1 MSFKWLITGAS
12 NGLGAALAVQAL
24 RAGHGVVATARNVP
38 KAEKE
43 WPEVKERGGK
53 WLKLDVTQPDT
64 EEIVRK
70 VVEEDGV
77 NVIVNNAGFG
87 GRGVLED
94 FTYAI
99 MLSDCS

>member
-12 NGLGAALAVQAL
+12 NGLGASLAIQAL

-38 KAEKE
+38 KAKKDF
-43 WPEVKERGGK
+43 PEVEERGGK
-53 WLKLDVTQPDT
+53 WLKLDVTQSDT
-64 EEIVRK
+64 EEIVHK
-70 VVEEDGV
+70 VVQEDGI

-94 FTYAI
+94 FT
-99 MLSDCS
+99 